1 MGYKDIDLLRPKWL
15 QPIYDN
21 YYTFIVLYGG
31 RGGAKSF
38 SIADYLIIKSF
49 KYSNCYFLCAR
60 EIQSSL
66 LSSVF
71 SVVEKQIRDLDLL
84 EYFNITKQGIINK
97 VTGVKIIF
105 KGLWRDPDS
114 IKGIPDLKLIWIDEA
129 ANISKSSWNI
139 LPPTMTR
146 NKDCQ
151 CIVTFNPKF
160 TDDVVYKEFIDNN
173 NRQNTFVKKVS
184 YKNNPFDLPKEF
196 YDELEALKARDYEE
210 YLHVYEGHCITNS
223 QTKIFKRGTYWD
235 VLDEKTYVEHDN
247 VELRFGLDL
256 GFSTKGSN
264 KHPTFGVR
272 EYVHDG
278 SLYVTH
284 EAVEFGL
291 DTDLIPDFLVKY
303 LPQVQ
308 HHTIWV
314 DSSRP
319 ETISAINRKYVD
331 SIKQSLFAQGVEKGP
346 GSVEDGIEHL
356 KSYKM
361 IYIHPRCE
369 KLIDNFDRYSF
380 KTDRKGN
387 ILRDI
392 EKAND
397 DGIDALRY
405 AEEQTMKNKSIDY
418 SKWDMEGLVNA
429 SIGLNHPRNRY
440 L

>member
-1 MGYKDIDLLRPKWL
+1 
-15 QPIYDN
+15 
-21 YYTFIVLYGG
+21 VLHGG
-31 RGGAKSF
+31 RGGAKSL
-38 SIADYLIIKSF
+38 SIVDYLIVKSF
-49 KYSNCYFLCAR
+49 EDKHCQYLCAR
-60 EIQSSL
+60 EIQNSL
-66 LSSVF
+66 LASVF
-71 SVVEKQIRDLDLL
+71 SVFQEKIYDLGFSQYFRVVESRGFIH
-84 EYFNITKQGIINK
+84 NIASD
-97 VTGVKIIF
+97 VKIYF
-105 KGLWRDPDS
+105 KGLWRDPNA
-114 IKGIPDLKLIWIDEA
+114 IKGIVNLKRLFIDEA
-129 ANISKSSWNI
+129 ASISRHSWRI
-139 LPPTMTR
+139 LAPTVMR
-146 NKDCQ
+146 VEAPQ
-151 CIVTFNPKF
+151 IIVAFNPEF
-160 TDDVVYKEFIDNN
+160 TTDVVYEEFITNN
-173 NRQNTFVKKVS
+173 TKENIFIKKVS
-184 YKNNPFDLPKEF
+184 YRHNAFKLPPEF
-196 YDELEALKARDYEE
+196 FRELESLKKKDNEE

-223 QTKIFKRGTYWD
+223 QIKIFKRGTYWD

-247 VELRFGLDL
+247 VELKFGLDL

-264 KHPTFGVR
+264 NHPTFGVR

-284 EAVEFGL
+284 EAVECGL
-291 DTDLIPDFLVKY
+291 DTDLIPDFLVKH

-369 KLIDNFDRYSF
+369 RLIDNFDRYSF

-387 ILRDI
+387 ILRDV

-405 AEEQTMKNKSIDY
+405 AEEQTMKSKFIDC
-418 SKWDMEGLVNA
+418 SNWMSLDKFA
-429 SIGLNHPRNRY
+429 SALYR
-440 L
+440 

>member
-1 MGYKDIDLLRPKWL
+1 MNFKDINLSRPKWL
-15 QPIYDN
+15 KSIYKN

-71 SVVEKQIRDLDLL
+71 SVVEKQIRDSDLL
-84 EYFNITKQGIINK
+84 EYFNITKQGITNK

-160 TDDVVYKEFIDNN
+160 TNDVVYSEFIDNN
-173 NRQNTFVKKVS
+173 NRKNTFVKKVS
-184 YKNNPFDLPKEF
+184 YKNNPFPLPKEF
-196 YDELEALKARDYEE
+196 HDELEALKIRDYDE
-210 YLHVYEGHCITNS
+210 YLHVYEGHCISNS
-223 QTKIFKRGTYWD
+223 QTKIFKRGVYWV
-235 VLDEKTYVEHDN
+235 VLDEKTYVEHEN
-247 VELRFGLDL
+247 VQLKFGLDL
-256 GFSTKGSN
+256 GFSP

-284 EAVEFGL
+284 EAVECGL
-291 DTDLIPDFLVKY
+291 DTDLIPNFLVKH
-303 LPQVQ
+303 LPNVKN
-308 HHTIWV
+308 HTVWV

-319 ETISAINRKYVD
+319 ETISAINRQYVE
-331 SIKQSLFAQGVEKGP
+331 SIQQSLSAKGVEKGQ

-361 IYIHPRCE
+361 IYIHPRCV
-369 KLIDNFDRYSF
+369 KLIDNFDRYSY

-387 ILRDI
+387 ILRDVD
-392 EKAND
+392 KVHD

-405 AEEQTMKNKSIDY
+405 AEEQIMKHKFIDY
-418 SKWDMEGLVNA
+418 SKWKKKM
-429 SIGLNHPRNRY
+429 
-440 L
+440 

>member
-1 MGYKDIDLLRPKWL
+1 MGFKDINLLRPKWL
-15 QPIYDN
+15 ESIYEN

-84 EYFNITKQGIINK
+84 EYFNITKQGITNK

-146 NKDCQ
+146 NEGCQ
-151 CIVTFNPKF
+151 LIVTFNPKF
-160 TDDVVYKEFIDNN
+160 TNDVVYSEFIDNN

-184 YKNNPFDLPKEF
+184 YKNNPFHLPKEF
-196 YDELEALKARDYEE
+196 YDELEALKIRDYDE

-223 QTKIFKRGTYWD
+223 QTKIFKRDVYWTVKD
-235 VLDEKTYVEHDN
+235 FEEHPN
-247 VELRFGLDL
+247 VNLRYGLDL
-256 GFSTKGSN
+256 GFSPE
-264 KHPTFGVR
+264 HPTFGVR
-272 EYVHDG
+272 LYIHDEQIWI
-278 SLYVTH
+278 TH
-284 EAVEFGL
+284 EAVETGL
-291 DTDLIPDFLVKY
+291 DTDKIGMFLYNK
-303 LPQVQ
+303 LPNIKN
-308 HHTIWV
+308 HTVWV

-319 ETISAINRKYVD
+319 ETISGLKRQYLPEINTHISAK
-331 SIKQSLFAQGVEKGP
+331 GVEKGQ
-346 GSVEDGIEHL
+346 GSVEDGIEFM
-356 KSYKM
+356 KSHKM
-361 IYIHPRCE
+361 INVHPRCI
-369 KLIDNFDRYSF
+369 KLIDNFDRYSY

-387 ILRDI
+387 ILRDV
-392 EKAND
+392 EKKND
-397 DGIDALRY
+397 DGIDAVRY
-405 AEEQTMKNKSIDY
+405 ALEQLMKDKSIDY
-418 SKWDMEGLVNA
+418 SKWRPENVQGVINYLA
-429 SIGLNHPRNRY
+429 QPRNRY
-440 L
+440 F

>member
-1 MGYKDIDLLRPKWL
+1 MACKDINLLRPKWL

-38 SIADYLIIKSF
+38 SIADYIIIKSF
-49 KYSNCYFLCAR
+49 KCYNCYFLCAR

-71 SVVEKQIRDLDLL
+71 SVVEKQIRDLDLW
-84 EYFNITKQGIINK
+84 EYFNITKQGITNK

-105 KGLWRDPDS
+105 KGLWKDPDS
-114 IKGIPDLKLIWIDEA
+114 IKGIPDLKLVWVDEA
-129 ANISKSSWNI
+129 SKISKKSWNI
-139 LPPTMTR
+139 LVPTAIR
-146 NKDCQ
+146 NIDCQ
-151 CIVTFNPKF
+151 VIVTFNPDF
-160 TDDVVYKEFIDNN
+160 TTDIVYDEFIMNN
-173 NRQNTFVKKVS
+173 NRKNTFIKKIS
-184 YKNNPFDLPKEF
+184 FRNNPFSLSQEF
-196 YDELEALKARDYEE
+196 YDELEALKVRDYDE

-223 QTKIFKRGTYWD
+223 QTKIFKRGIYWN
-235 VLDEKTYVEHDN
+235 VLDEKTYVEHNDVN
-247 VELRFGLDL
+247 LKFGLDL
-256 GFSTKGSN
+256 GFSPN
-264 KHPTFGVR
+264 HPTFGVR

-284 EAVEFGL
+284 EAVQSGL
-291 DTDLIPDFLVKY
+291 DIDLTPDFLVKH
-303 LPQVQ
+303 LPNVKN
-308 HHTIWV
+308 HTIWV

-319 ETISAINRKYVD
+319 ETISAINRRYVE
-331 SIKQSLFAQGVEKGP
+331 SIKQSLHAKGVEKGQ

-361 IYIHPRCE
+361 IYIHPRC
-369 KLIDNFDRYSF
+369 KRLIDNFDRYSF

-397 DGIDALRY
+397 DGIDDLRY
-405 AEEQTMKNKSIDY
+405 AEEQTMKRKSIDY
-418 SKWDMEGLVNA
+418 SKWKQENMEGTVNYL
-429 SIGLNHPRNRY
+429 IQPRNRY
-440 L
+440 I

>member
-1 MGYKDIDLLRPKWL
+1 MLTNEHELDIQMPEWIY
-15 QPIYDN
+15 PIYERH
-21 YYTFIVLYGG
+21 YAFIVGYGG

-38 SIADYLIIKSF
+38 SIADYLISQSF
-49 KYSNCYFLCAR
+49 DRSNSNCYFLCAR

-66 LSSVF
+66 LASVY
-71 SVVEKQIRDLDLL
+71 SVIDMQIRDLGVSK
-84 EYFNITKQGIINK
+84 FFSITKQGITNK

-105 KGLWRDPDS
+105 RGLWKDPDA
-114 IKGIPDLKLIWIDEA
+114 IKGIPNLKIIWVDEA
-129 ANISKSSWNI
+129 SSISKRSWNI
-139 LPPTMTR
+139 LPPTATR
-146 NKDCQ
+146 NKGCQ
-151 CIVTFNPKF
+151 IIVTFNPDFK
-160 TDDVVYKEFIDNN
+160 TDIVYDEFITNN
-173 NRQNTFVKKVS
+173 NRKNTFVKKVS
-184 YKNNPFDLPKEF
+184 YLDNPFPLPQEF
-196 YDELEALKARDYEE
+196 YDELEALKERDYEE
-210 YLHVYEGHCITNS
+210 YLHVYEGHCISNS
-223 QTKIFKRGTYWD
+223 QIKIFKRGTYWD

-247 VELRFGLDL
+247 VELKFGLDL
-256 GFSTKGSN
+256 GFTPA
-264 KHPTFGVR
+264 HPTFGVR

-284 EAVEFGL
+284 EMVETGL
-291 DTDLIPDFLVKY
+291 DTDLIPDFLIKH
-303 LPQVQ
+303 LPQVE

-331 SIKQSLFAQGVEKGP
+331 SIRQSLDAKGVEKGP

-369 KLIDNFDRYSF
+369 RLIDNFDRYSF

-418 SKWDMEGLVNA
+418 SKWDMAGLA
-429 SIGLNHPRNRY
+429 SIGFRR
-440 L
+440 